1 MNIPNRVEALRKHM
15 VIHQVDAYIIPS
27 SDPHQS
33 EYVAEHWSS
42 RYWISG
48 FSGSAGLVVI
58 TAHHA
63 GLWTDSRY
71 FIQAEKELEGSGIE
85 LHRLGVPHTPE
96 HLTWLTQNVSPGAK
110 VGVDGNLFSVQQIRH
125 LRRALDQSG
134 IHLDFTLDLIS
145 PIWENRPPRPRH
157 SVFELDK
164 TFTGLSRREKMDHI
178 RSEMA
183 KQSADLY
190 LISTLD
196 DIAWLLNLRG
206 KDVDFNPVFVAYM
219 VLDPTLG
226 HLFVDEGKLGPS
238 ITNQLERDGIK
249 TWSYDQIHTF
259 LSNRK
264 NKDVVLLDYA
274 TTQMLQFEALDH
286 TTRISGKNLVESLK
300 AQKNDTEISRLKS
313 TMQKDGIALVQ
324 FYRWLEHAITKNEG
338 PTEYEAAQK
347 LAFFRQQQEFYQGES
362 FSAIVGF
369 KGNGAIVHYRP
380 DKHKSTPIQGEGM
393 LLIDSGGQYLDGTTD
408 ITRTT
413 FIGTPSSQHKR
424 HYTLVLQ
431 GHIAVS
437 QQVFPAGT
445 TGVQLDIL
453 ARQYL
458 WQEGLNYGHGTGH
471 GVGCFLNVHEG
482 PQSISPNPRSSKTQ
496 QPFLPGMITSNEP
509 GFYVTDAYGIRI
521 ENLVICYEKKQSSFG
536 SFLAFE
542 PLTLFPIDTQLIET
556 SLLSAAE
563 MEWVNNYHDKVYS
576 ELGKWLNNEEKAWLA
591 DRCQHISIT

>member
-1 MNIPNRVEALRKHM
+1 MNIPDRVEALRRQM
-15 VIHQVDAYIIPS
+15 TEQQVDAYIIPS

-42 RYWISG
+42 RFWISG

-71 FIQAEKELEGSGIE
+71 FIQAEKELEGTGIE

-96 HLTWLTQNVSPGAK
+96 HIAWITQNLSPSAI
-110 VGVDGNLFSVQQIRH
+110 VAVDGSLFSVKQIRH
-125 LRRALDQSG
+125 LQKAFDKKG
-134 IHLDFTLDLIS
+134 IHLEFTLDLIS
-145 PIWENRPPRPRH
+145 PIWKKRPPRPLYPV
-157 SVFELDK
+157 SELNE
-164 TFTGLSRREKMDHI
+164 TFTGLSRREKMDRT
-178 RSEMA
+178 RSEM
-183 KQSADLY
+183 KRLNADLY

-196 DIAWLLNLRG
+196 DVAWLWSLRG

-219 VLDPTLG
+219 VLDQTLG
-226 HLFVDEGKLGPS
+226 HLFIDGGKLNES
-238 ITNQLERDGIK
+238 ITKRLELDGIK
-249 TWSYDQIHTF
+249 IWSYDYILTF

-264 NKDVVLLDYA
+264 NSDAVLLDYA
-274 TTQMLQFEALDH
+274 TTQILQFQALNH
-286 TTRISGKNLVESLK
+286 TTIIPGRNLIEPLK
-300 AQKNDTEISRLKS
+300 AQKNESEIRHLKS
-313 TMQKDGIALVQ
+313 AMQKDGIALVQ
-324 FYRWLEHAITKNEG
+324 FYRWLEHAIAKNEA
-338 PTEYEAAQK
+338 PTEYEIAEK
-347 LAFFRQQQEFYQGES
+347 LAFFRRQQEFYQGES

-380 DKHKSTPIQGEGM
+380 DKHKSAPLQGEGM

-431 GHIAVS
+431 GHIALS

-509 GFYVTDAYGIRI
+509 GFYVTDTYGIRI
-521 ENLVICYEKKQSSFG
+521 ENLVVCYEKEQSPFG
-536 SFLAFE
+536 NFLAFE
-542 PLTLFPIDTQLIET
+542 PITLFPIDTQLIEI
-556 SLLSAAE
+556 SLLSAAQIN
-563 MEWVNNYHDKVYS
+563 WINNYHDKVYS
-576 ELGKWLNNEEKAWLA
+576 ELSKWLNNEEKAWLA
-591 DRCQHISIT
+591 NRCQHI